1 MGKTTCSSQV
11 KKINTI
17 KFHGHMYGVS
27 MTGIILWD
35 IVYSL
40 HKTMFIS
47 KFEDLEEID
56 NL

>member
-1 MGKTTCSSQV
+1 MYSSQV